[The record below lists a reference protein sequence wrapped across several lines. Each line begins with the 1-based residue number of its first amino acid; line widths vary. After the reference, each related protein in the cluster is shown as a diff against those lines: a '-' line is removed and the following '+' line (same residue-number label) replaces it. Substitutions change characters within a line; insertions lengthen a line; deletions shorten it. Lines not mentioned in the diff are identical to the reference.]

1 MDARASRL
9 VPDASPE
16 AVSAGGWR
24 ADAEA
29 DVQRSLPEVYGSVSV
44 PQGGHWSRRL
54 LAFAGPGYLVSV
66 GYMDPGNWATDLAGG
81 SRFGYTLLSVILL
94 SNLMAILLQAL
105 AARLGIVTDRDLAQ
119 ACRATYSRPVN
130 LLLWLAC
137 EAAIVACDLAEVI
150 GTAIALKLLFGIPL
164 IGGALIAALDAFLL
178 LILMNRGFRFLEAF
192 VIALLI
198 VIAVCFAVQIAAAA
212 PPVAAMLR
220 GFVPSSEIF
229 TNPEMLYVA
238 IGIIGATVMPHNLYL
253 HSSIVQTRAYPRTDD
268 GRRDAIKWATAD
280 STIALTLA
288 LFINA
293 AILIVAA
300 ATFHTSGHADVAEID
315 RAFELLSPLLGLGM
329 ASTLFAVALLASG
342 LNSTVTATLAGQIV
356 MEGFL
361 HLRLPSWARRLV
373 TRGIA
378 IVPVIAVTALYG
390 ERGTGQLLVFS
401 QVLLSMQLPFAVIP
415 LVRFVS
421 DRRKMG
427 ELCHLPPARRR
438 GVDRGR
444 HHRRAERQAI
454 VGLFRRVKRSG
465 AATPTDV
472 VARLDRAIQ
481 YPGDVGDQS

>member
-1 MDARASRL
+1 MDARTPSLPPDSLPKL
-9 VPDASPE
+9 VSG
-16 AVSAGGWR
+16 AGGWR
-24 ADAEA
+24 IEA
-29 DVQRSLPEVYGSVSV
+29 AVEDRLSLPEVNGTVAV
-44 PQGGHWSRRL
+44 PTGGHWLRRL

-81 SRFGYTLLSVILL
+81 SKFGYTLLSVILI

-105 AARLGIVTDRDLAQ
+105 AARLGIVTGRDLAQ
-119 ACRATYSRPVN
+119 ACRASYSRPVN

-137 EAAIVACDLAEVI
+137 EAAIIACDLAEVI

-164 IGGALIAALDAFLL
+164 VGGALLAALDAFLL
-178 LILMNRGFRFLEAF
+178 LLLMNKGFRFLEAF

-198 VIAVCFAVQIAAAA
+198 VIAVCFTIQIAAAA

-220 GFVPSSEIF
+220 GFVPSAEIVS
-229 TNPEMLYVA
+229 NPEMLYIA

-253 HSSIVQTRAYPRTDD
+253 HSSIVQTRAYPRSDA

-280 STIALTLA
+280 STIALMLA

-293 AILIVAA
+293 AILVVAA
-300 ATFHTSGHADVAEID
+300 ATFHKSGHADVAEIGQ
-315 RAFELLSPLLGLGM
+315 AFELLSPLLGLGI

-361 HLRLPSWARRLV
+361 DLRLPNWARRLV

-378 IVPVIAVTALYG
+378 IVPVVIVTALYG
-390 ERGTGQLLVFS
+390 ERGTAELLVFS
-401 QVLLSMQLPFAVIP
+401 QVVLSMQLPFAVIP

-421 DRRKMG
+421 DERKMG
-427 ELCHLPPARRR
+427 DFAISRS
-438 GVDRGR
+438 V
-444 HHRRAERQAI
+444 AAVAWIVAAAI
-454 VGLFRRVKRSG
+454 VVLNVKLLYD
-465 AATPTDV
+465 AM
-472 VARLDRAIQ
+472 
-481 YPGDVGDQS
+481 VG